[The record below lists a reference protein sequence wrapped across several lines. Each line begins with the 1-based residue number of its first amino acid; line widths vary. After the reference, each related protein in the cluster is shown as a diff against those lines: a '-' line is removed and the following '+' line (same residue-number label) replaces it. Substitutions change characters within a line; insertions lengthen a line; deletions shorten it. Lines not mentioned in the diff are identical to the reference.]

1 MKKTTKIVLGIGI
14 PLVVFGAYWFLYR
27 NRKPNLNLDKTDWSN
42 NISNI
47 KFGRNKQSVPL
58 GNNGK
63 MNAGATYS
71 PNEYELTFTSS
82 GKIMV
87 FSVRDKNG
95 NLVDKQ
101 TLDFGAKIK
110 Y

>member
-1 MKKTTKIVLGIGI
+1 MKTITKIFIGI
-14 PLVVFGAYWFLYR
+14 SVPLVVFGGYWFIVR
-27 NRKPNLNLDKTDWSN
+27 NRKPSLNLGATDWMN
-42 NISNI
+42 NIANI

-63 MNAGATYS
+63 MNANTTYS
-71 PNEYELTFTSS
+71 PDGYELTFTSS